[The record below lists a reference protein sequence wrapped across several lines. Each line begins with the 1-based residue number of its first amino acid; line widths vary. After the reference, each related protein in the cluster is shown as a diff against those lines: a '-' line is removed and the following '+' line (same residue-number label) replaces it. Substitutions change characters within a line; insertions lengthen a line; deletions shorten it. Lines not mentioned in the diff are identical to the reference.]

1 MHSPEVE
8 RARELRKNMT
18 AGERIVWSRLRSR
31 QVAGFRFRRQAPIGP
46 YIADFLCHA
55 PRLVVEIDGE
65 SHELDRDD
73 RRDAW
78 MAANGYRVVRFGE
91 TEVHESVDDV
101 IHAIYVVL
109 TSEPTLPTPAA

>member
-1 MHSPEVE
+1 MHTQRVE

-18 AGERIVWSRLRSR
+18 KGERILWSRLRDR
-31 QVAGFRFRRQAPIGP
+31 QVAGSRFRRQVPIGP

-65 SHELDRDD
+65 THELDRDD

-78 MAANGYRVVRFGE
+78 LAANGYRVIRFGAS
-91 TEVHESVDDV
+91 EVHESLDDV
-101 IHAIYVVL
+101 IHAIYVAL
-109 TSEPTLPTPAA
+109 TSEQSLPTP